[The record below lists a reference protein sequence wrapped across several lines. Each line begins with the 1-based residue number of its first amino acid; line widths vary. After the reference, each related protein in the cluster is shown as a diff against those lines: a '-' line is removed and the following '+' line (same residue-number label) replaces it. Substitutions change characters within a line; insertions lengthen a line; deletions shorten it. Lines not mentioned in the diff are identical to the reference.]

1 MRRFNWVPHDKDDK
15 INESIEQH
23 AIEHSSLV
31 GKLHEALARRVET
44 NGTLRKSLRIAQH
57 KTNSFAD
64 FERMTIRREELK

>member
-1 MRRFNWVPHDKDDK
+1 MRKFTWVPYDKNDE

-23 AIEHSSLV
+23 SAEHSSLV

-44 NGTLRKSLRIAQH
+44 NGALRKSLHIAQRR
-57 KTNSFAD
+57 TNSFAD